1 MMTPDNTFIDAAG
14 ISNQKLRFQVKKRI
28 VHAK

>member
-1 MMTPDNTFIDAAG
+1 MMPDNAFIGIAG
-14 ISNQKLRFQVKKRI
+14 INNQKLRFQVKKRI